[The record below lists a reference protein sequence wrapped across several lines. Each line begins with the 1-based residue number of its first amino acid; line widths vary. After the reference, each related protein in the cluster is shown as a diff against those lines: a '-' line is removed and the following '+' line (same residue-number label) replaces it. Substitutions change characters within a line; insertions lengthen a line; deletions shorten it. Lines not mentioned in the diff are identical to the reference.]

1 MGTGGSKGKGA
12 SGAGIDKIEA
22 KGGKKVCACGVI
34 FYVDLTLCVSSLLF
48 YLLFVPFFCL

>member
-22 KGGKKVCACGVI
+22 KGGKKATKGLHKELQDLVMISQSGVK
-34 FYVDLTLCVSSLLF
+34 
-48 YLLFVPFFCL
+48 